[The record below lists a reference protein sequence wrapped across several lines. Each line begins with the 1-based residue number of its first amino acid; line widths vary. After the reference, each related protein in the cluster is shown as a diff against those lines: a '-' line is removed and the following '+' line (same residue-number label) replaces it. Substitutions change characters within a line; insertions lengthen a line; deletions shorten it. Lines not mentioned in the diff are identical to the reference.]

1 LEKPVQL
8 ALRSVAFKT
17 GDKSDDVQLRVTLIR
32 QIPGPDRPDYWLGA
46 LEKPFHW
53 TGRSEPETHE
63 IEYLVLATQW
73 EETTVR
79 PGVTRL
85 PVGIAFV
92 VDPSLLDD
100 RELDLDKIRYVA
112 LGIAD
117 DPDAPPPSGSW
128 STRVAGVIAGMFGKG
143 ETK

>member
-1 LEKPVQL
+1 MQL

-17 GDKSDDVQLRVTLIR
+17 GDKSDDVPLTVTLVR
-32 QIPGPDRPDYWLGA
+32 QIPGPDRPDYWLGTLA
-46 LEKPFHW
+46 RPFHW
-53 TGRSEPETHE
+53 TSSTEPKTYD
-63 IEYLVLATQW
+63 IEHLVLATQW

-92 VDPSLLDD
+92 VDSSLIDD

-128 STRVAGVIAGMFGKG
+128 SSRVAGVISGMFGKG
-143 ETK
+143 EAK

>member
-1 LEKPVQL
+1 MDLR
-8 ALRSVAFKT
+8 LRSVAFKT
-17 GDKSDDVQLRVTLIR
+17 GDKSDDVPLKVTLLR
-32 QIPGPDRPDYWLGA
+32 QIPGPDRPDYWIGA
-46 LEKPFHW
+46 LEKPFQW
-53 TGRSEPETHE
+53 ISGSEPGAFNITHL
-63 IEYLVLATQW
+63 ILATQW
-73 EETTVR
+73 EETSVR

-117 DPDAPPPSGSW
+117 DPDAKPSTGSW
-128 STRVAGVIAGMFGKG
+128 SSKVAGVITGAFGKG
-143 ETK
+143 ECK

>member
-1 LEKPVQL
+1 MQL

-17 GDKSDDVQLRVTLIR
+17 GDKSDDVPLRVTLIR

-53 TGRSEPETHE
+53 TSSSEPETYE

-73 EETTVR
+73 EETSVR
-79 PGVTRL
+79 SGVTRL
-85 PVGIAFV
+85 PVGIAYV
-92 VDPSLLDD
+92 VDASLLDD
-100 RELDLDKIRYVA
+100 RELDLEKIRYVA

-117 DPDAPPPSGSW
+117 DPDAPPPPASW
-128 STRVAGVIAGMFGKG
+128 SSRVAGVIAGMFGKTEG
-143 ETK
+143 P